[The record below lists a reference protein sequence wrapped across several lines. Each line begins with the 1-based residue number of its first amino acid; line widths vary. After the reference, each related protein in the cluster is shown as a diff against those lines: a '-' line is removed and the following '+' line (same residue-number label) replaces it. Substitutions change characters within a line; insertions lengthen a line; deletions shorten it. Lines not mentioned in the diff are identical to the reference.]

1 MSFFPVLSLEG
12 WHGWHMGTRF
22 DLFLYLPMNRMFV
35 TIGTE
40 FSQLQSTRCIV
51 SILLS
56 NISGN
61 APWFFINT
69 VSDTTGT
76 FQNNC
81 YSGIFTLG
89 HEPPLDFWFTQLFYF
104 RYETKKKKETKKKYK
119 LLTRNQIM
127 KDFVAINRVII
138 NNK

>member
-1 MSFFPVLSLEG
+1 MLWVCSSNNVLFIFKSKICLIYVIFHLPWIGKG
-12 WHGWHMGTRF
+12 WHTDDRF

-35 TIGTE
+35 TTGTE
-40 FSQLQSTRCIV
+40 FSQFQPTRRIV

-61 APWFFINT
+61 PHWFLINT
-69 VSDTTGT
+69 VSNTTST

-89 HEPPLDFWFTQLFYF
+89 HEPPLDFWFTQLFHF
-104 RYETKKKKETKKKYK
+104 PIQNEEKKKEKK
-119 LLTRNQIM
+119 ISW
-127 KDFVAINRVII
+127 
-138 NNK
+138 